1 MNCEQ
6 VKDNLLL
13 YLYNELEEREHEA
26 LQEHLE
32 SCPRCARVL
41 EQERRLLGRLDRRR
55 SADPSDAMLAE
66 CRQDLMRSVYD
77 QQGDVVRRPGAS
89 RLPTWADLSRIFGSS
104 PRTWQ
109 PAAAL
114 VLLVVGFYFGR
125 ASVGAPAG
133 EASVSDIR
141 SAALIPWETSVGEIQ
156 SVERDPADGTVE
168 IVLEETTRRTISGA
182 PHAPHIRGLLIS
194 AVRDY
199 PNSGVRLETL
209 DALRH
214 GVDDREV
221 RLALREAMVR
231 DRNPGVRLTA
241 FEALRVHHA
250 EPDIREALK
259 QVLRHDE
266 IPGMRIQVIDALTE
280 KPDDELVGLLQEL
293 VESDENRYVRL
304 KCRRTLRQLNASEEQ
319 F

>member
-13 YLYNELEEREHEA
+13 YLYNELEERGHQA

-32 SCPRCARVL
+32 SCASCTRVV
-41 EQERRLLGRLDRRR
+41 EQERRLLSRLDQRR

-66 CRQDLMRSVYD
+66 CRHDLMRSVYH
-77 QQGDVVRRPGAS
+77 QQEDVVRRAGAG
-89 RLPTWADLSRIFGSS
+89 RPPTWASLSRVFGSS
-104 PRTWQ
+104 LGTWQ

-114 VLLVVGFYFGR
+114 VLLVVGFCFGR
-125 ASVGAPAG
+125 VSVGVPIG
-133 EASVSDIR
+133 EATVSDIR
-141 SAALIPWETSVGEIQ
+141 SASLIPWEASVGEIQ
-156 SVERDPADGTVE
+156 SVERDPDDGTVE

-182 PHAPHIRGLLIS
+182 PRDPRIRGLLIS
-194 AVRDY
+194 AVREY

-221 RLALREAMVR
+221 RLALRDAMVR
-231 DRNPGVRLTA
+231 DRNPGVRLKA

-266 IPGMRIQVIDALTE
+266 IPGMRIQVIDSLTE
-280 KPDDELVGLLQEL
+280 KPDGELVGLLQGL
-293 VESDENRYVRL
+293 VESDENPYVRL
-304 KCRRTLRQLNASEEQ
+304 KCRRTLRQLNASEER

>member
-26 LQEHLE
+26 LQVHLE
-32 SCPRCARVL
+32 SCPSCSRVL
-41 EQERRLLGRLDRRR
+41 EQERRLLDRLDQWR

-66 CRQDLMRSVYD
+66 CRHDLMRSVYH
-77 QQGDVVRRPGAS
+77 QQEDLFRDAGWLPAWADVVRV
-89 RLPTWADLSRIFGSS
+89 FGST
-104 PRTWQ
+104 PRAWQ
-109 PAAAL
+109 PVAAL
-114 VLLVVGFYFGR
+114 VLIVVGFYFGR
-125 ASVGAPAG
+125 ASVDAPVG
-133 EASVSDIR
+133 EASRSDIR
-141 SAALIPWETSVGEIQ
+141 SASLIPSETSVGEIQ
-156 SVERDPADGTVE
+156 SVDLNPDGGKVE
-168 IVLEETTRRTISGA
+168 IILEETTRRMVSGA
-182 PHAPHIRGLLIS
+182 TQDPHIRRLLIS
-194 AVRDY
+194 TVRNY

-214 GVDDREV
+214 RVDDREV
-221 RLALREAMVR
+221 RTALREAMVR
-231 DRNPGVRLTA
+231 DRNPGVRLKA

-266 IPGMRIQVIDALTE
+266 TPGMRIQVIDSLTQI
-280 KPDDELVGLLQEL
+280 PDRELIGLLQEL
-293 VESDENRYVRL
+293 VESDQNDYVRL
-304 KCRRTLRQLNASEEQ
+304 KCRRTLRELNASEDR

>member
-32 SCPRCARVL
+32 SCPSCASVL
-41 EQERRLLGRLDRRR
+41 AQERRLLGRLDQRR
-55 SADPSDAMLAE
+55 SAHPSNAMLAE
-66 CRQDLMRSVYD
+66 CRHDLMRSVYH
-77 QQGDVVRRPGAS
+77 QQEDNSRGAS
-89 RLPTWADLSRIFGSS
+89 RLPTWSDLSRVFASS
-104 PRTWQ
+104 PRAWQ
-109 PAAAL
+109 PVAAL

-141 SAALIPWETSVGEIQ
+141 SASLIPWETSVGEIQ
-156 SVERDPADGTVE
+156 SVERDPDDGTVE

-182 PHAPHIRGLLIS
+182 PHDPYIRGLLIS

-214 GVDDREV
+214 RVDDREV

-241 FEALRVHHA
+241 FEALRVYHG

-259 QVLRHDE
+259 QVLRQDE
-266 IPGMRIQVIDALTE
+266 IPGMRIQVIDSLTE
-280 KPDDELVGLLQEL
+280 KPDGELVGLLQEL

-304 KCRRTLRQLNASEEQ
+304 KCRRALRQLNASEER

>member
-1 MNCEQ
+1 MNCER
-6 VKDNLLL
+6 VKDTLLL

-26 LQEHLE
+26 FQEHLE
-32 SCPRCARVL
+32 SCAGCAGVV
-41 EQERRLLGRLDRRR
+41 EQERRLLGRLDQRP
-55 SADPSDAMLAE
+55 SASPSEALLAE
-66 CRQDLMRSVYD
+66 CRHDLMRSVYYERKD
-77 QQGDVVRRPGAS
+77 DSPRSR
-89 RLPTWADLSRIFGSS
+89 RLPAWADLSRVFASS

-114 VLLVVGFYFGR
+114 VLLVAGFYFGR

-141 SAALIPWETSVGEIQ
+141 SASLIPWETSVGEIQ
-156 SVERDPADGTVE
+156 SVERDPDDGTVE

-214 GVDDREV
+214 RVDDREV
-221 RLALREAMVR
+221 RLALREAMLG
-231 DRNPGVRLTA
+231 DPNPGVRLKA
-241 FEALRVHHA
+241 FEALRVHHG

-259 QVLRHDE
+259 QVLRQDE
-266 IPGMRIQVIDALTE
+266 TPGMRIQVIDSLTE
-280 KPDDELVGLLQEL
+280 KPDGELVGLLQEL

-304 KCRRTLRQLNASEEQ
+304 KCRRTLRQLNASEEL